1 MDLKYQALHHALHK
15 AKQGNDGG
23 GTAHLTYYIFEGVLV
38 GIIEAKFVHITA
50 FSGGGGGST
59 RNRTSDSANNPY
71 QYGLKEVD
79 LKFKNQAKNIHIHG
93 GPIPP
98 GRYKILP
105 PTHHEKLGLSAKLD
119 SLQKLPNDRG
129 GFYIHGTGPHGSD
142 GCIVVG
148 GSEFHTLMHD
158 LKASRGGSLVV
169 CQAMESAFA

>member
-1 MDLKYQALHHALHK
+1 MDLKHQALHHALHN
-15 AKQGNDGG
+15 AKHANDSA

-38 GIIEAKFVHITA
+38 GMADSRFVHISA
-50 FSGGGGGST
+50 LSGGGGGST
-59 RNRTSDSANNPY
+59 KNPTSDSANNPY
-71 QYGLKEVD
+71 LYGLKEVD
-79 LKFKNQAKNIHIHG
+79 LKFKNKSKNIHVHG

-98 GRYKILP
+98 GRYRIVP
-105 PTHHEKLGLSAKLD
+105 PAHHAKLGLSAKLEP
-119 SLQKLPNDRG
+119 LQKLPNERG

-148 GSEFHTLMHD
+148 RSDLAVLMHE